1 MERMN
6 LFQDNNKP
14 QIIFYFAECMEFP
27 DYGEYKEFP
36 TLAQAISLF
45 EKCPGTLLNAVKCV
59 GFILH
64 DDSIYDDVKQP
75 LMTSKH
81 VLKDDINYISHYA
94 NTTLVQEA
102 IKEAECYLRS
112 KENSKPKVTTGMFD
126 NCDPLP
132 AEMRKNFKF
141 TDEEIR
147 YLSGVGEMFKNDKSV
162 NFEIMEGPMPPA
174 PIQDENRFI
183 CFRVEGK
190 EYSLRIVSK
199 EEMQRVKEEV
209 NKNSKYTY
217 DWFKEESGDHNWVLY
232 NTDMYEISNCGGDRY
247 LHYIEL
253 SGLLPMVPIN
263 ATSCHHMFYNCCNM
277 EELDLKH
284 FNTENI
290 LTMEGMFFKCSKIS
304 KLDLRLFNTAKVTNM
319 LDMFAKC
326 YNLEE
331 LDLSSFSTVNVIYMI
346 NMFKDCESLKTLN
359 LSSFS
364 TENVK
369 SLHGVFSNCY
379 SLKELNLS
387 NFSTGRVTDMGYLFA
402 GCESLK
408 ALDLSNLNTENVTD
422 MHYMFAGCY
431 SLKELNIS
439 SFNTGNVTDMSYM
452 FYDCSEFM
460 SLDLSNFNT
469 EKVTSMYC
477 LFKDCESLKT
487 LNLSSFNT
495 ENVTDMHS
503 MFKGCTFLEQL
514 DLSSFDT
521 GNVANMSGMFK
532 SCRYLKHLNLSSFN
546 TENVVD
552 MSDMFWECDSLEQ
565 LDLSSFCTINVE
577 FMNNMF
583 RVCSR
588 LKYLDLSSFDTAN
601 VKYKS
606 DVFKGCNALTT
617 VRVGNHFS
625 LDLERRLKKNIEGIK
640 IIQCAS
646 LKRVKPRSFPK
657 DYNIN

>member
-6 LFQDNNKP
+6 LFQDNSKP
-14 QIIFYFAECMEFP
+14 QITFYFAECMEFP

-94 NTTLVQEA
+94 STTLVQEA

-126 NCDPLP
+126 NCGPLP

-147 YLSGVGEMFKNDKSV
+147 YLSGVGEVYKNYKPT
-162 NFEIMEGPMPPA
+162 NFEIMQGPMPHA

-190 EYSLRIVSK
+190 EYSLKIISK

-217 DWFKEESGDHNWVLY
+217 DWFKEETGDHHWVLY
-232 NTDMYEISNCGGDRY
+232 NTDMYEISNDGGDRY

-263 ATSCHHMFYNCCNM
+263 ATSCHLMFDNCCNM

-290 LTMEGMFFKCSKIS
+290 ITMKGMFSECSKIS
-304 KLDLRLFNTAKVTNM
+304 KLDLSCFNTAKVTNM
-319 LDMFAKC
+319 LDMFSKC

-331 LDLSSFSTVNVIYMI
+331 LDLSSFSTENVTHMI

-359 LSSFS
+359 LNSF
-364 TENVK
+364 
-369 SLHGVFSNCY
+369 
-379 SLKELNLS
+379 
-387 NFSTGRVTDMGYLFA
+387 D
-402 GCESLK
+402 
-408 ALDLSNLNTENVTD
+408 TENVTD
-422 MHYMFAGCY
+422 MYGMFKNCVC
-431 SLKELNIS
+431 LKKLDLS
-439 SFNTGNVTDMSYM
+439 SFSTGNVVNMSYM
-452 FYDCSEFM
+452 FYRC
-460 SLDLSNFNT
+460 NN
-469 EKVTSMYC
+469 
-477 LFKDCESLKT
+477 
-487 LNLSSFNT
+487 
-495 ENVTDMHS
+495 
-503 MFKGCTFLEQL
+503 LEQL

-521 GNVANMSGMFK
+521 
-532 SCRYLKHLNLSSFN
+532 
-546 TENVVD
+546 
-552 MSDMFWECDSLEQ
+552 
-565 LDLSSFCTINVE
+565 INVE
-577 FMNNMF
+577 LMDKMF
-583 RVCSR
+583 RGCSK
-588 LKYLDLSSFDTAN
+588 LKYLDLSSFNTGDVISMLSMFEGCTSLESINLSSFVTTKVKIMDYMFKDCKELTTLNLRNFKTDRLESMNEIFSGCSKLTVLNLNNFNTSKAN
-601 VKYKS
+601 YDS
-606 DVFKGCNALTT
+606 NVFQGCNALTT
-617 VRVGNHFS
+617 VRVGNRFS
-625 LDLERRLKKNIEGIK
+625 TDLERMLKKNIEGIK
-640 IIQCAS
+640 IIQCAA
-646 LKRVKPRSFPK
+646 LKRIKSRSFPE

>member
-14 QIIFYFAECMEFP
+14 QITFYFAECMEFP

-36 TLAQAISLF
+36 TLAQAILLF
-45 EKCPGTLLNAVKCV
+45 EKCPGTLLNAVRCV

-147 YLSGVGEMFKNDKSV
+147 YLSGVGEVYKNYKPT
-162 NFEIMEGPMPPA
+162 NFEIMQGPMPPA

-217 DWFKEESGDHNWVLY
+217 DWFKEETGDHHWVLY
-232 NTDMYEISNCGGDRY
+232 NTDMYEISNDGGDRY

-253 SGLLPMVPIN
+253 SGLLPTVPIN
-263 ATSCHHMFYNCCNM
+263 ATSCKYMFGNCCNM

-290 LTMEGMFFKCSKIS
+290 ITMRGMFSECRKIS
-304 KLDLRLFNTAKVTNM
+304 KLNLRLLNTAKVTNM
-319 LDMFAKC
+319 IRMFSKC
-326 YNLEE
+326 CNLEE
-331 LDLSSFSTVNVIYMI
+331 LDLSSFSTGNVIHMI
-346 NMFKDCESLKTLN
+346 HM
-359 LSSFS
+359 
-364 TENVK
+364 
-369 SLHGVFSNCY
+369 
-379 SLKELNLS
+379 
-387 NFSTGRVTDMGYLFA
+387 FA

-408 ALDLSNLNTENVTD
+408 ALDLS
-422 MHYMFAGCY
+422 
-431 SLKELNIS
+431 
-439 SFNTGNVTDMSYM
+439 
-452 FYDCSEFM
+452 
-460 SLDLSNFNT
+460 
-469 EKVTSMYC
+469 
-477 LFKDCESLKT
+477 
-487 LNLSSFNT
+487 SFNT
-495 ENVTDMHS
+495 ENVKSLHGMFKNCVCLKKLDLSSFNTVSVGNMHS
-503 MFKGCTFLEQL
+503 MFSGCNNLEQL

-521 GNVANMSGMFK
+521 
-532 SCRYLKHLNLSSFN
+532 
-546 TENVVD
+546 
-552 MSDMFWECDSLEQ
+552 
-565 LDLSSFCTINVE
+565 INVE
-577 FMNNMF
+577 LMDKMF
-583 RVCSR
+583 RGCSK
-588 LKYLDLSSFDTAN
+588 LKYLDLSSFNTGDVISMLSMFEGCTSLESINLSSFVTTKVKIMDYMFKNCKELTTLNLRNFKTDRLESMNEIFSGCSKLTVLNLNNFNTSKAN
-601 VKYKS
+601 YDS
-606 DVFKGCNALTT
+606 NVFQGCNALTT
-617 VRVGNHFS
+617 VRVGNRFS
-625 LDLERRLKKNIEGIK
+625 TDLERMLKKNIEGIK
-640 IIQCAS
+640 IIQCAA
-646 LKRVKPRSFPK
+646 LKRIKE
-657 DYNIN
+657 I

>member
-14 QIIFYFAECMEFP
+14 QITFYFAECMEFP

-45 EKCPGTLLNAVKCV
+45 EKCPGTLLNAVRCV

-147 YLSGVGEMFKNDKSV
+147 YLSGVGEVYKNYKPT
-162 NFEIMEGPMPPA
+162 NFEIMQGPMPPA

-217 DWFKEESGDHNWVLY
+217 DWFKEETGDRHWVLY
-232 NTDMYEISNCGGDRY
+232 NTDMYEISNYEGNRY

-253 SGLLPMVPIN
+253 NGLPPVVPIN
-263 ATSCHHMFYNCCNM
+263 ATSCKYMFDNCCNI
-277 EELDLKH
+277 EELDLSH
-284 FNTENI
+284 FNTENVI
-290 LTMEGMFFKCSKIS
+290 DMSHMFYKCSKLLS
-304 KLDLRLFNTAKVTNM
+304 LDVSSFNTV
-319 LDMFAKC
+319 
-326 YNLEE
+326 
-331 LDLSSFSTVNVIYMI
+331 
-346 NMFKDCESLKTLN
+346 
-359 LSSFS
+359 
-364 TENVK
+364 
-369 SLHGVFSNCY
+369 
-379 SLKELNLS
+379 
-387 NFSTGRVTDMGYLFA
+387 RVTDMGYLFA

-408 ALDLSNLNTENVTD
+408 VLDLSNFNTENVYD
-422 MHYMFAGCY
+422 MHYMFADCY
-431 SLKELNIS
+431 NLEELNIS
-439 SFNTGNVTDMSYM
+439 SFNTTKVKIMDYM
-452 FYDCSEFM
+452 FKDCKELTTLNLRNFKTDRLESMNEIF
-460 SLDLSNFNT
+460 SGCSKLIVLNLNNFNT
-469 EKVTSMYC
+469 SKANYDS
-477 LFKDCESLKT
+477 
-487 LNLSSFNT
+487 
-495 ENVTDMHS
+495 NV
-503 MFKGCTFLEQL
+503 FQ
-514 DLSSFDT
+514 
-521 GNVANMSGMFK
+521 
-532 SCRYLKHLNLSSFN
+532 
-546 TENVVD
+546 
-552 MSDMFWECDSLEQ
+552 
-565 LDLSSFCTINVE
+565 
-577 FMNNMF
+577 
-583 RVCSR
+583 
-588 LKYLDLSSFDTAN
+588 
-601 VKYKS
+601 
-606 DVFKGCNALTT
+606 GCNALTT
-617 VRVGNHFS
+617 VRVGNRFS
-625 LDLERRLKKNIEGIK
+625 TDLERMLKKNIEGIK
-640 IIQCAS
+640 IIQCAA
-646 LKRVKPRSFPK
+646 LKRSKPRSFPK

>member
-6 LFQDNNKP
+6 LFQNNNKP
-14 QIIFYFAECMEFP
+14 QITFYFAECMEFP

-162 NFEIMEGPMPPA
+162 NFEIMQGPMPPA

-217 DWFKEESGDHNWVLY
+217 DWFKEESGNHNWVLY
-232 NTDMYEISNCGGDRY
+232 NTDMYEISNYEGNRY

-253 SGLLPMVPIN
+253 NGLSPVVPIN
-263 ATSCHHMFYNCCNM
+263 ATSCKYMFNGFYKCKSIGLNK
-277 EELDLKH
+277 L
-284 FNTENI
+284 NTSNVVDM
-290 LTMEGMFFKCSKIS
+290 TGMFS
-304 KLDLRLFNTAKVTNM
+304 
-319 LDMFAKC
+319 
-326 YNLEE
+326 
-331 LDLSSFSTVNVIYMI
+331 
-346 NMFKDCESLKTLN
+346 DC
-359 LSSFS
+359 
-364 TENVK
+364 TEMEYLNVK
-369 SLHGVFSNCY
+369 
-379 SLKELNLS
+379 
-387 NFSTGRVTDMGYLFA
+387 
-402 GCESLK
+402 
-408 ALDLSNLNTENVTD
+408 
-422 MHYMFAGCY
+422 
-431 SLKELNIS
+431 
-439 SFNTGNVTDMSYM
+439 
-452 FYDCSEFM
+452 
-460 SLDLSNFNT
+460 NFNT
-469 EKVTSMYC
+469 SKVVSMAGMFSRC
-477 LFKDCESLKT
+477 HSLM
-487 LNLSSFNT
+487 
-495 ENVTDMHS
+495 EI
-503 MFKGCTFLEQL
+503 
-514 DLSSFDT
+514 DLSSFDLSNVQNAHYMFYGCRELRTVKMSNHSLFSPETSDSMFSKCSHLRKIDLT
-521 GNVANMSGMFK
+521 GFS
-532 SCRYLKHLNLSSFN
+532 
-546 TENVVD
+546 TENLISINF
-552 MSDMFWECDSLEQ
+552 MFFECRALAKILISDKWDY
-565 LDLSSFCTINVE
+565 I
-577 FMNNMF
+577 
-583 RVCSR
+583 
-588 LKYLDLSSFDTAN
+588 
-601 VKYKS
+601 
-606 DVFKGCNALTT
+606 
-617 VRVGNHFS
+617 
-625 LDLERRLKKNIEGIK
+625 
-640 IIQCAS
+640 
-646 LKRVKPRSFPK
+646 
-657 DYNIN
+657 DYNESVDTFYMCNELPNYDSERLGGDMAKPVEVGGYLTLLQ

>member
-27 DYGEYKEFP
+27 DYGEYKEFT

-112 KENSKPKVTTGMFD
+112 KENSKLKVTTGMFD
-126 NCDPLP
+126 NCNPLP
-132 AEMRKNFKF
+132 AEMKENFKF

-162 NFEIMEGPMPPA
+162 NFEIMQGPMPPA

-232 NTDMYEISNCGGDRY
+232 NTDMYEISNDGRDRY

-253 SGLLPMVPIN
+253 SGLLPVVPIN

-319 LDMFAKC
+319 FDMFAKC

-387 NFSTGRVTDMGYLFA
+387 NFSAGRVTDMGYLFA

-408 ALDLSNLNTENVTD
+408 ALDLSNFNTSNVTN
-422 MHYMFAGCY
+422 MYAMF
-431 SLKELNIS
+431 
-439 SFNTGNVTDMSYM
+439 
-452 FYDCSEFM
+452 DCCRGLI
-460 SLDLSNFNT
+460 SLDLSNFD
-469 EKVTSMYC
+469 TSSATDTSHMFC
-477 LFKDCESLKT
+477 DCSKLTSLD
-487 LNLSSFNT
+487 LSNFDTSQ
-495 ENVTDMHS
+495 VTDMS
-503 MFKGCTFLEQL
+503 CMFYHCKNLTDIYVSYKWNTDEVTIFDSIFFDCTKLPNFNEENTNAEMAKPIEQ
-514 DLSSFDT
+514 
-521 GNVANMSGMFK
+521 GG
-532 SCRYLKHLNLSSFN
+532 YL
-546 TENVVD
+546 T
-552 MSDMFWECDSLEQ
+552 
-565 LDLSSFCTINVE
+565 
-577 FMNNMF
+577 
-583 RVCSR
+583 
-588 LKYLDLSSFDTAN
+588 
-601 VKYKS
+601 
-606 DVFKGCNALTT
+606 
-617 VRVGNHFS
+617 
-625 LDLERRLKKNIEGIK
+625 
-640 IIQCAS
+640 
-646 LKRVKPRSFPK
+646 LKR
-657 DYNIN
+657 

>member
-14 QIIFYFAECMEFP
+14 QITFYFAECMEFP

-147 YLSGVGEMFKNDKSV
+147 YLSGVGEIFKNDKSV
-162 NFEIMEGPMPPA
+162 NFEIMQGPMPPA

-209 NKNSKYTY
+209 NKNSKHTY
-217 DWFKEESGDHNWVLY
+217 DWFKEETGDHHWVLY
-232 NTDMYEISNCGGDRY
+232 NTNMYEISNDGGDRY

-263 ATSCHHMFYNCCNM
+263 ATSCHLMFDNCCNM

-290 LTMEGMFFKCSKIS
+290 ITMKGMFSECSKIS
-304 KLDLRLFNTAKVTNM
+304 KLDLSCFNTAKVTNM
-319 LDMFAKC
+319 LDMFSKC

-331 LDLSSFSTVNVIYMI
+331 LDLSSFSTENVTHMI
-346 NMFKDCESLKTLN
+346 NMFADCESLKTLN
-359 LSSFS
+359 LNSF
-364 TENVK
+364 
-369 SLHGVFSNCY
+369 
-379 SLKELNLS
+379 
-387 NFSTGRVTDMGYLFA
+387 D
-402 GCESLK
+402 
-408 ALDLSNLNTENVTD
+408 TENVTD
-422 MHYMFAGCY
+422 MYGMFKNCVC
-431 SLKELNIS
+431 LKKLDLS
-439 SFNTGNVTDMSYM
+439 SFSTGNVVNMSYM
-452 FYDCSEFM
+452 FYRC
-460 SLDLSNFNT
+460 NN
-469 EKVTSMYC
+469 
-477 LFKDCESLKT
+477 
-487 LNLSSFNT
+487 
-495 ENVTDMHS
+495 
-503 MFKGCTFLEQL
+503 LEQL

-521 GNVANMSGMFK
+521 
-532 SCRYLKHLNLSSFN
+532 
-546 TENVVD
+546 
-552 MSDMFWECDSLEQ
+552 
-565 LDLSSFCTINVE
+565 INVE
-577 FMNNMF
+577 LMDKMF
-583 RVCSR
+583 RGCSK
-588 LKYLDLSSFDTAN
+588 LKYLDLSSFNTGDVISMISMFEGCTSLESINLSSFVTTKVKIMDYMFKDCKELTTLNLRNFKTDRLESMNEIFSGCSKLTVLNLNNFNTSKAN
-601 VKYKS
+601 YDS
-606 DVFKGCNALTT
+606 NVFQGCNALTT
-617 VRVGNHFS
+617 VRVGNRFS
-625 LDLERRLKKNIEGIK
+625 TDLERMLKKNIEGIK
-640 IIQCAS
+640 IIQCAA
-646 LKRVKPRSFPK
+646 LKRIKE
-657 DYNIN
+657 I

>member
-6 LFQDNNKP
+6 LFQDINKP
-14 QIIFYFAECMEFP
+14 QITFYFAECMEFP

-147 YLSGVGEMFKNDKSV
+147 YLSGVVEMFKNDKSV
-162 NFEIMEGPMPPA
+162 NFEIMQGPMPPA

-217 DWFKEESGDHNWVLY
+217 DWFKEESGNHNWVLY
-232 NTDMYEISNCGGDRY
+232 NTDMYEISNYEGNRY

-253 SGLLPMVPIN
+253 SGLLPTVPIN
-263 ATSCHHMFYNCCNM
+263 ATSCKYMFDNCCNM

-290 LTMEGMFFKCSKIS
+290 ITMKGMFSECSKIS
-304 KLDLRLFNTAKVTNM
+304 KLDLSCFNTAKVTNM
-319 LDMFAKC
+319 LDMFSKC

-331 LDLSSFSTVNVIYMI
+331 LDLSSFSTENVTHMI
-346 NMFKDCESLKTLN
+346 NM
-359 LSSFS
+359 
-364 TENVK
+364 
-369 SLHGVFSNCY
+369 
-379 SLKELNLS
+379 
-387 NFSTGRVTDMGYLFA
+387 
-402 GCESLK
+402 
-408 ALDLSNLNTENVTD
+408 
-422 MHYMFAGCY
+422 
-431 SLKELNIS
+431 
-439 SFNTGNVTDMSYM
+439 
-452 FYDCSEFM
+452 
-460 SLDLSNFNT
+460 
-469 EKVTSMYC
+469 
-477 LFKDCESLKT
+477 FKDCESLKT

-495 ENVTDMHS
+495 ENVKSLYGVFSNCYRLEELNLSSFSTVRVTDMGYL
-503 MFKGCTFLEQL
+503 FYRCNNLEQL

-521 GNVANMSGMFK
+521 
-532 SCRYLKHLNLSSFN
+532 
-546 TENVVD
+546 
-552 MSDMFWECDSLEQ
+552 
-565 LDLSSFCTINVE
+565 INVE
-577 FMNNMF
+577 LMDKMF
-583 RVCSR
+583 RGCSK
-588 LKYLDLSSFDTAN
+588 LKYLDLSSFNTGDVISMLSMFEGCTSLESINLSSFVTTKVKIMDYMFKDCKELTTLNLRNFKTDRLESMNEIFSGCSKLTVLNLNNFNTSKAN
-601 VKYKS
+601 YDS
-606 DVFKGCNALTT
+606 NVFQGCNALTT
-617 VRVGNHFS
+617 VRVGNRFS
-625 LDLERRLKKNIEGIK
+625 TDLERMLKKNIEGIK
-640 IIQCAS
+640 IIQCAA
-646 LKRVKPRSFPK
+646 LKRIKSRSFPE

>member
-1 MERMN
+1 MERMS

-14 QIIFYFAECMEFP
+14 QITFYFAECMEFP
-27 DYGEYKEFP
+27 NYGEYKEFP

-94 NTTLVQEA
+94 NTTLIQEA

-132 AEMRKNFKF
+132 AEMRENFKF

-147 YLSGVGEMFKNDKSV
+147 YLSGVGEMYKNYKPV
-162 NFEIMEGPMPPA
+162 NFEIMQGPMPPA

-217 DWFKEESGDHNWVLY
+217 DWFKEESGNHNWVLY
-232 NTDMYEISNCGGDRY
+232 NTDMYEISNYEGNRY

-253 SGLLPMVPIN
+253 NGLPPVVPIN
-263 ATSCHHMFYNCCNM
+263 ATSCKYMFGNCCNM

-290 LTMEGMFFKCSKIS
+290 ITMNGMFSKCSKIS
-304 KLDLRLFNTAKVTNM
+304 KLDLSRFNTAKVTNM
-319 LDMFAKC
+319 LGMFSKC

-331 LDLSSFSTVNVIYMI
+331 LDLSSFST
-346 NMFKDCESLKTLN
+346 
-359 LSSFS
+359 
-364 TENVK
+364 
-369 SLHGVFSNCY
+369 
-379 SLKELNLS
+379 
-387 NFSTGRVTDMGYLFA
+387 
-402 GCESLK
+402 
-408 ALDLSNLNTENVTD
+408 
-422 MHYMFAGCY
+422 
-431 SLKELNIS
+431 
-439 SFNTGNVTDMSYM
+439 
-452 FYDCSEFM
+452 
-460 SLDLSNFNT
+460 
-469 EKVTSMYC
+469 
-477 LFKDCESLKT
+477 
-487 LNLSSFNT
+487 
-495 ENVTDMHS
+495 
-503 MFKGCTFLEQL
+503 
-514 DLSSFDT
+514 
-521 GNVANMSGMFK
+521 GNVA
-532 SCRYLKHLNLSSFN
+532 
-546 TENVVD
+546 D

-583 RVCSR
+583 RVCSKLR
-588 LKYLDLSSFDTAN
+588 YLDLSSFNTRNVIYMICMFKGCTSLENINLSSFDTAEVTTMDSMFKDCESLVMLDLSNFRTERLEDMNEMFSGCSKLTVLNLNNFSTVN
-601 VKYKS
+601 VEYNS

-617 VRVGNHFS
+617 VRASNRFS
-625 LDLERRLKKNIEGIK
+625 TDLKRRLKKNIEGIR
-640 IIQCAS
+640 IIQCVG
-646 LKRVKPRSFPK
+646 LKEIKE
-657 DYNIN
+657 I

>member
-36 TLAQAISLF
+36 TLDQAISF
-45 EKCPGTLLNAVKCV
+45 FKKYSGTILNAVKCV

-112 KENSKPKVTTGMFD
+112 KENSKSKVTTGMFD
-126 NCDPLP
+126 NCDLLP
-132 AEMRKNFKF
+132 AEMRENFKF
-141 TDEEIR
+141 TDEEIH
-147 YLSGVGEMFKNDKSV
+147 YLSGVGRMLKDPKLV

-174 PIQDENRFI
+174 PIQNEDRFLS
-183 CFRVEGK
+183 FRVEGK
-190 EYSLRIVSK
+190 EYSLRIISK

-217 DWFKEESGDHNWVLY
+217 DWFKEETGDHHWVLY
-232 NTDMYEISNCGGDRY
+232 NTDMYEISNDGGDRY

-253 SGLLPMVPIN
+253 SGLLPTVPIN
-263 ATSCHHMFYNCCNM
+263 ATSCHLIFDNCCNM

-290 LTMEGMFFKCSKIS
+290 ITMKGMFSECSKIS
-304 KLDLRLFNTAKVTNM
+304 KLDLSCFNTAKVTNM
-319 LDMFAKC
+319 LGMFSEC

-331 LDLSSFSTVNVIYMI
+331 LDLSSFSTENVIHMI
-346 NMFKDCESLKTLN
+346 NMFADCESLKTLN
-359 LSSFS
+359 LSSFN

-369 SLHGVFSNCY
+369 SLYGVFSNCY

-387 NFSTGRVTDMGYLFA
+387 SFSTGRVTDMGYLFA

-408 ALDLSNLNTENVTD
+408 VLDLSNFNTENVDD

-439 SFNTGNVTDMSYM
+439 SFNTVNVTDMGNM
-452 FYDCSEFM
+452 FYKCLKLL
-460 SLDLSNFNT
+460 SLDVSNFNT
-469 EKVTSMYC
+469 EKVTDMGNM
-477 LFKDCESLKT
+477 FADCESLKT
-487 LNLSSFNT
+487 LNLSSLNT
-495 ENVTDMHS
+495 ENVTDMYG
-503 MFKGCTFLEQL
+503 MFKNCVCLKKLDLSSFSTGNVVNMSAMFSGCNNLEQL
-514 DLSSFDT
+514 DLSGF
-521 GNVANMSGMFK
+521 F
-532 SCRYLKHLNLSSFN
+532 
-546 TENVVD
+546 
-552 MSDMFWECDSLEQ
+552 
-565 LDLSSFCTINVE
+565 TINVE
-577 FMNNMF
+577 LMDNMF
-583 RVCSR
+583 RECSK
-588 LKYLDLSSFDTAN
+588 LKYY
-601 VKYKS
+601 V
-606 DVFKGCNALTT
+606 
-617 VRVGNHFS
+617 
-625 LDLERRLKKNIEGIK
+625 I
-640 IIQCAS
+640 
-646 LKRVKPRSFPK
+646 
-657 DYNIN
+657 

>member
-14 QIIFYFAECMEFP
+14 QITFYFAECMEFP

-36 TLAQAISLF
+36 SLAQAISLF

-64 DDSIYDDVKQP
+64 DDSIYDNVKQP

-162 NFEIMEGPMPPA
+162 NFEIMQGPMPPA

-217 DWFKEESGDHNWVLY
+217 DWFKEESGNHNWVLY
-232 NTDMYEISNCGGDRY
+232 NTDMYEISNYEGNRY

-253 SGLLPMVPIN
+253 NGLPPVVPIN
-263 ATSCHHMFYNCCNM
+263 ATSCHHMFDNCCDTK
-277 EELDLKH
+277 ELDFKH

-290 LTMEGMFFKCSKIS
+290 ITMEGMFSKCNKIS
-304 KLDLRLFNTAKVTNM
+304 KLNLKLLNTTKVTNM
-319 LDMFAKC
+319 FKMFSKC
-326 YNLEE
+326 RNLEE
-331 LDLSSFSTVNVIYMI
+331 LGLNSFSTANVADMGYMFAGCESLEVLDLSNFSTENVKNLHGMFKNCESLKTLDLSSFNTENVTDMYGMLS
-346 NMFKDCESLKTLN
+346 DCYSLEELN

-364 TENVK
+364 T
-369 SLHGVFSNCY
+369 
-379 SLKELNLS
+379 
-387 NFSTGRVTDMGYLFA
+387 GRVTSMGYLFA

-408 ALDLSNLNTENVTD
+408 V
-422 MHYMFAGCY
+422 
-431 SLKELNIS
+431 
-439 SFNTGNVTDMSYM
+439 
-452 FYDCSEFM
+452 
-460 SLDLSNFNT
+460 LDLSNFSTVN
-469 EKVTSMYC
+469 VIIMDYM
-477 LFKDCESLKT
+477 FADSLYFEH
-487 LNLSSFNT
+487 LDLSSFNT
-495 ENVTDMHS
+495 ANLRTMNY
-503 MFKGCTFLEQL
+503 MFKGCTNLLSVKLDSFDTSNVDLMEGVFEHCTEIREL
-514 DLSSFDT
+514 DLSSFSAT
-521 GNVANMSGMFK
+521 HAINVGKMFAYCTNLREVNLSRFNPRYAIDATGMFFR
-532 SCRYLKHLNLSSFN
+532 CENLMEIYAYDFIMPRLLFGRTGFFFGCVSLPIFSPDHTDIEMAKPVEEGGYF
-546 TENVVD
+546 TTP
-552 MSDMFWECDSLEQ
+552 SDL
-565 LDLSSFCTINVE
+565 
-577 FMNNMF
+577 
-583 RVCSR
+583 
-588 LKYLDLSSFDTAN
+588 
-601 VKYKS
+601 
-606 DVFKGCNALTT
+606 
-617 VRVGNHFS
+617 
-625 LDLERRLKKNIEGIK
+625 
-640 IIQCAS
+640 
-646 LKRVKPRSFPK
+646 
-657 DYNIN
+657 

>member
-14 QIIFYFAECMEFP
+14 QITFYFAECMEFP

-102 IKEAECYLRS
+102 INEAECYLRS

-162 NFEIMEGPMPPA
+162 NFEIMQGPMPPA

-217 DWFKEESGDHNWVLY
+217 DWFKEESGNHNWVLY
-232 NTDMYEISNCGGDRY
+232 NTDMYEISNYEGNRY

-253 SGLLPMVPIN
+253 NGLSPVVPIN
-263 ATSCHHMFYNCCNM
+263 ATSCKYMFDNCCNM

-290 LTMEGMFFKCSKIS
+290 ITMKGMFSECSKIS
-304 KLDLRLFNTAKVTNM
+304 KLDLSCFNTAKVTNM
-319 LDMFAKC
+319 LDMFSKC

-331 LDLSSFSTVNVIYMI
+331 LDLSSFSTENVTHMI

-359 LSSFS
+359 LNSF
-364 TENVK
+364 
-369 SLHGVFSNCY
+369 
-379 SLKELNLS
+379 
-387 NFSTGRVTDMGYLFA
+387 D
-402 GCESLK
+402 
-408 ALDLSNLNTENVTD
+408 TENVTD
-422 MHYMFAGCY
+422 MYGMFKNCVC
-431 SLKELNIS
+431 LKKLDLS
-439 SFNTGNVTDMSYM
+439 SFSTGNVVNMSYM
-452 FYDCSEFM
+452 FYRC
-460 SLDLSNFNT
+460 NN
-469 EKVTSMYC
+469 
-477 LFKDCESLKT
+477 
-487 LNLSSFNT
+487 
-495 ENVTDMHS
+495 
-503 MFKGCTFLEQL
+503 LEQL

-521 GNVANMSGMFK
+521 
-532 SCRYLKHLNLSSFN
+532 
-546 TENVVD
+546 
-552 MSDMFWECDSLEQ
+552 
-565 LDLSSFCTINVE
+565 INVE
-577 FMNNMF
+577 LMDKMF
-583 RVCSR
+583 RGCSK
-588 LKYLDLSSFDTAN
+588 LKYLDLSSFNTGDVISMLSMFEGCTSLESINLSSFVTTKVKIMDYMFKDCKELTTLNLRNFKTDRLESMNEIFSGCSKLTVLNLNNFNTSKAN
-601 VKYKS
+601 YDS
-606 DVFKGCNALTT
+606 NVFQGCNALTT
-617 VRVGNHFS
+617 VRVGNRFS
-625 LDLERRLKKNIEGIK
+625 TDLERMLKKNIEGIK
-640 IIQCAS
+640 IIQCAA
-646 LKRVKPRSFPK
+646 LKRIKSRSFPE

>member
-6 LFQDNNKP
+6 LFQDINKP
-14 QIIFYFAECMEFP
+14 QITFYFAECMEFP

-147 YLSGVGEMFKNDKSV
+147 YLSGVVEMFKNDKSV
-162 NFEIMEGPMPPA
+162 NFEIMQGPMPPA

-217 DWFKEESGDHNWVLY
+217 DWFKEETGDHHWVLY
-232 NTDMYEISNCGGDRY
+232 NTDMYEINNDGGDRY

-263 ATSCHHMFYNCCNM
+263 ATSCHLMFDNCCNM

-290 LTMEGMFFKCSKIS
+290 ITMKGMFSECSKIS
-304 KLDLRLFNTAKVTNM
+304 KLDLSRFNTAKVTNM
-319 LDMFAKC
+319 LGMFSKC

-331 LDLSSFSTVNVIYMI
+331 LDLSSFSTENVIHMI

-364 TENVK
+364 TENVTDMYGMFK
-369 SLHGVFSNCY
+369 NCVC
-379 SLKELNLS
+379 LKKLDLS
-387 NFSTGRVTDMGYLFA
+387 SFSTGNVVNMG
-402 GCESLK
+402 
-408 ALDLSNLNTENVTD
+408 
-422 MHYMFAGCY
+422 
-431 SLKELNIS
+431 
-439 SFNTGNVTDMSYM
+439 YM
-452 FYDCSEFM
+452 FYRC
-460 SLDLSNFNT
+460 NN
-469 EKVTSMYC
+469 
-477 LFKDCESLKT
+477 
-487 LNLSSFNT
+487 
-495 ENVTDMHS
+495 
-503 MFKGCTFLEQL
+503 LEQL
-514 DLSSFDT
+514 DLSGF
-521 GNVANMSGMFK
+521 F
-532 SCRYLKHLNLSSFN
+532 
-546 TENVVD
+546 
-552 MSDMFWECDSLEQ
+552 
-565 LDLSSFCTINVE
+565 TINVE
-577 FMNNMF
+577 LMDNMF
-583 RVCSR
+583 RECSK
-588 LKYLDLSSFDTAN
+588 LKYLDLSSFNTGDVISMLSMFEGCISLESINLSSFVTTK
-601 VKYKS
+601 VKIMDYMFKDCKS
-606 DVFKGCNALTT
+606 LITLNLRNFKTDRLESMSEIFSGCSKLTVLNLNNFNTSKVNYDSNIFQGCNALTT
-617 VRVGNHFS
+617 VRVGNRFS
-625 LDLERRLKKNIEGIK
+625 LELERMLKKNIEGVK
-640 IIQCAS
+640 IIQCAA
-646 LKRVKPRSFPK
+646 LKRIKSRSFPM